1 METWGVL
8 FFCCI
13 IFRKK
18 DQFVKSNTEKFRV
31 YRNRKRRKL
40 HAYFKTDE
48 KNNTGAAGALSFDL
62 PAEYAAAFSGWERAY
77 SEPDATASI

>member
-1 METWGVL
+1 MRCTVFL
-8 FFCCI
+8 LYYI
-13 IFRKK
+13 QKK

-31 YRNRKRRKL
+31 YRHRKRRKL

-77 SEPDATASI
+77 SEPDAAAGI